1 MKQFEAVFRS
11 AMQQRKA
18 ISIHTDKS
26 DRSSVDCGII
36 DCFDDDHVR
45 IQAYTSYG
53 FPDGICVLLRQN
65 IFLVDTDG
73 PYEQRIMYLAA
84 SLPEQ
89 PPRAAFPPI
98 LSGSILAETLAQ
110 ASAGKIL
117 VTLWQQDENYSLR
130 GFLQDIDGQVVT
142 LAMCDGHGAHEG
154 IASLALDEISRVGF
168 GSMISQRIQHLAEH
182 QQEFLEFRKQQI
194 R

>member
-1 MKQFEAVFRS
+1 MKQFEAVFRI

-26 DRSSVDCGII
+26 DRTSVDCGII

-65 IFLVDTDG
+65 IFLIDTDG
-73 PYEQRIMYLAA
+73 PYEHRIMYLAA

-89 PPRAAFPPI
+89 QTRAPFSPI
-98 LSGSILAETLAQ
+98 LSGSVLTETLAQ
-110 ASAGKIL
+110 ACASKIL

-130 GFLQDIDGQVVT
+130 GFLQNIDDRVVT
-142 LAMCDGHGAHEG
+142 LAMYDGHGAHEG
-154 IASLALDEISRVGF
+154 IASLALDEISRLGF
-168 GSMISQRIQHLAEH
+168 GSMIGERIQHLAEH